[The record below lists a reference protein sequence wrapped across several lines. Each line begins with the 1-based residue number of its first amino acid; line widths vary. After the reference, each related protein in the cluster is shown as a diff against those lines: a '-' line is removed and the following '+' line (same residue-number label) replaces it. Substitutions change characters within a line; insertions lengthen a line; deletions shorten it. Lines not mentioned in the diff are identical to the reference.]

1 VHAAW
6 RTGPDTAV
14 EVVLGACGRTRTPE
28 PLRRA
33 RAAARAARSGVKL
46 QPWS

>member
-6 RTGPDTAV
+6 RTDPDTAV
-14 EVVLGACGRTRTPE
+14 EVVRTAIRRARTPE

-33 RAAARAARSGVKL
+33 RTAARAARGAQASIGG
-46 QPWS
+46 